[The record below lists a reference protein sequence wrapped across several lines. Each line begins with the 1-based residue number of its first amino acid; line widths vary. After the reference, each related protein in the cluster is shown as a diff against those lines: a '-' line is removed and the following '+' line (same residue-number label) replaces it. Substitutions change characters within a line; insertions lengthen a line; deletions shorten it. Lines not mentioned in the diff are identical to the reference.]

1 MSPLPII
8 AVTSF
13 SSWDGDDDIRRVT
26 IARLVDGSEIG
37 PSSIPWP
44 PPPCCRTELYILGG
58 DAIGAKDI
66 VWREFERA
74 RNKIHN
80 TVILLFLIIY
90 GIKKLYTSGC
100 IHNFIMIVG
109 CSLFAFEIYVFFNIL
124 YMSYLVPGYQ
134 VAGLQLVCGCV
145 LIYSTT
151 WDPGPGGTRYDA
163 WTMQLFAD
171 ASDDVIILVQNSYKR
186 CGWLILI
193 SSTIK

>member
-1 MSPLPII
+1 
-8 AVTSF
+8 
-13 SSWDGDDDIRRVT
+13 
-26 IARLVDGSEIG
+26 
-37 PSSIPWP
+37 
-44 PPPCCRTELYILGG
+44 
-58 DAIGAKDI
+58 
-66 VWREFERA
+66 
-74 RNKIHN
+74 
-80 TVILLFLIIY
+80 
-90 GIKKLYTSGC
+90 
-100 IHNFIMIVG
+100 MIVG

-151 WDPGPGGTRYDA
+151 WDPGTWYQAPGTYDA

-171 ASDDVIILVQNSYKR
+171 ASDDVIILDQNSYKR